1 MLAGLYSHM
10 LIGSKPL
17 AEMSDD
23 EMLAAIEELRSARE
37 ALRADA
43 IKQKAETGKIV
54 KVKKEPK
61 AAKVDVEMDAI
72 LKGLMGDD

>member
-1 MLAGLYSHM
+1 MTA
-10 LIGSKPL
+10 
-17 AEMSDD
+17 
-23 EMLAAIEELRSARE
+23 ELREARE

-61 AAKVDVEMDAI
+61 APKVDVEMDAI